1 MRPTTHI
8 PPHSPLPA
16 ALFSRPMPGL
26 SARLNALA
34 TQLTCEWLMGPLA
47 VNDVVVDSGEVGKG
61 HGLLVQRCR

>member
-1 MRPTTHI
+1 
-8 PPHSPLPA
+8 
-16 ALFSRPMPGL
+16 MPGL